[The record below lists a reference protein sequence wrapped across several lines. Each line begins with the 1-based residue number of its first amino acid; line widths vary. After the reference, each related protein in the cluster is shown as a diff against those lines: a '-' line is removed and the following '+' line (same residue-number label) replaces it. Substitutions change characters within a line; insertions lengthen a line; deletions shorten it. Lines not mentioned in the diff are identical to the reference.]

1 MGMVL
6 LACLFA
12 LFVATPSDVFASGST
27 AATATCQKIDTGD
40 SNPVNCLPSGR
51 WASAIGSIQ
60 TRTEPAGGVF
70 KAFYNIGDKV
80 SKAMRLTMPTMLLML
95 TQVLWNSALSLNQFA
110 ASFNVLDT
118 FGQKLY
124 KSVANVVTGVMSG
137 GVASVMI
144 VLAIFGVVGAAAFGR
159 GSTGTAVKR
168 LMATV
173 LSIAVVS
180 VMGVAA
186 AADGRSGTPVA
197 GSPWWVVTTLNK
209 QINNMTV
216 TVNLDDVLAGSDSN
230 MMAYRHRGLAGH
242 NCQDYVAAMRREY
255 KDTGK
260 SSSVVLAAD
269 RLWEETAL
277 RSWVTMQWGNP
288 TAGGQSSNG
297 VAANAQ
303 QAYCHV
309 LDMQANTPTEVQKN
323 LTNSSLGTFI
333 DPTTAKW
340 LFTPEGWIDPW
351 ATVVNQK
358 KEEGWDR
365 TDVYPM
371 RAGIF
376 WETCTMNGSLK
387 PTARGGWR
395 VLINNIGDDGS
406 GEIKGN
412 GGSDLRAGRGGDSPD
427 ANLQNVTPTA
437 ASASKN
443 LMAAGNAETDVS
455 KVCDAVFTNGV
466 FHHGTGKKVGAD
478 TDLGD
483 AAVLGWR
490 FDVPNVSGTWNE
502 ANMLVPQSG
511 AQDDA
516 KTTVNYFYGNS
527 EVDTSGAIGTCVGAL
542 VNGTI
547 LSLLAVA
554 LIVSKLML
562 LLMLLMLVFAFIVRM
577 FPFGEAANNAL
588 KNWFKFT
595 CELCMVGTLY
605 SILGSVATFISS
617 IFLNVTSGMSS
628 TFLYNILAGC
638 SMGIALMVI
647 QLFFSKI
654 LKVRNVFSLSS
665 IMGAVGMGSLYNGAS
680 RAFKSATRG
689 ALYRA
694 GGDMLRG
701 HRGKKRM
708 EGQHSSQ
715 NAGPKASSDSADV
728 LSKNADETSRT
739 QTGEAGQM
747 VGAGQTPGES
757 TADGQGV
764 SAAMA
769 DRTQVASVDGTTDS
783 TDGGTTDGT
792 EGSTE
797 DELGPDMRNPLEK
810 AVDDVKNSLPG
821 LAVSSAGKD
830 AKAAG
835 KAAYS
840 RGRNHAFGGGTHLAG
855 GLLAAAA
862 AGRAVFKNPLLRGTL
877 KRGAKVAATA
887 GIAAA
892 ALSNPITAPA
902 GLFLAGKALMSR
914 SVRHTAGGVIGG
926 GVMLA
931 DAGVHQLNRGIGA
944 GARWFANRPA
954 ARRAKNWEAAAE
966 GRKRDDQTFLDV
978 TDVTPEQAVQ
988 YALDQQVIRNGGQP
1002 TQTKFSDGQNT
1013 WEAAYTTEPYSE
1025 HTVTM
1030 DSVPTVSD
1038 IPGVSMPVD
1047 VGEQAMSQH
1056 FDQKMVENNAKA
1068 ARQFVETMKL
1078 EDVHRQAMDAQ
1089 ASYVHYND
1097 PYKGVPAPTQEPP
1110 HAGAPVGQS
1119 TSQPTPQ
1126 SVARPSAPRVNP
1138 QPVTQE
1144 NPQSASQPTP
1154 RSVASQSAPRVNP
1167 QPSQQPAP
1175 QPARQSAPQPVRQT
1189 TPQVNQQAVTQA
1201 NQQAVTQANQQP
1213 APQPVRQSAP
1223 RPAPQVNQQAVPQAT
1238 PQPAQQVNPQSM
1250 QQSQQPMPQSV
1261 ARQSAQQST
1270 PQASPQAA
1278 PQPTPQAA
1286 PQPTPQVGQ
1295 QASPQPAPQ
1304 PVRQS
1309 APQPAQQPASQPVRQ
1324 PMPQVNP
1331 QTVSQPAPQVN
1342 PQPVRQPAPQATPQ
1356 PTQPTRQANQQVTPQ
1371 PAPQVNQQPAPQSA
1385 RQVNPQ
1391 STQPS
1396 PQPAPQPAVRQSA
1409 PQPLPQASPQPA
1421 RRTVRQQPVVQ
1432 QPAPQPVRQATPQVT
1447 PQPTPQATSQVTPQA
1462 SPQSPAP
1469 QQSTRPNPQQSASQP
1484 IQSPVRQQPVAQQP
1498 MPHPVRQSTPQMTP
1512 KSPAPQ
1518 QPVQPTAQPPASHQ
1532 PTPQQPTPHQ
1542 TVQPTVRRQFNPP
1555 SNNQPPATPPE
1566 APAE

>member
-1 MGMVL
+1 
-6 LACLFA
+6 
-12 LFVATPSDVFASGST
+12 
-27 AATATCQKIDTGD
+27 
-40 SNPVNCLPSGR
+40 
-51 WASAIGSIQ
+51 
-60 TRTEPAGGVF
+60 
-70 KAFYNIGDKV
+70 
-80 SKAMRLTMPTMLLML
+80 
-95 TQVLWNSALSLNQFA
+95 
-110 ASFNVLDT
+110 
-118 FGQKLY
+118 
-124 KSVANVVTGVMSG
+124 
-137 GVASVMI
+137 
-144 VLAIFGVVGAAAFGR
+144 
-159 GSTGTAVKR
+159 
-168 LMATV
+168 
-173 LSIAVVS
+173 
-180 VMGVAA
+180 
-186 AADGRSGTPVA
+186 
-197 GSPWWVVTTLNK
+197 
-209 QINNMTV
+209 
-216 TVNLDDVLAGSDSN
+216 
-230 MMAYRHRGLAGH
+230 
-242 NCQDYVAAMRREY
+242 
-255 KDTGK
+255 
-260 SSSVVLAAD
+260 
-269 RLWEETAL
+269 
-277 RSWVTMQWGNP
+277 
-288 TAGGQSSNG
+288 
-297 VAANAQ
+297 
-303 QAYCHV
+303 
-309 LDMQANTPTEVQKN
+309 
-323 LTNSSLGTFI
+323 
-333 DPTTAKW
+333 
-340 LFTPEGWIDPW
+340 
-351 ATVVNQK
+351 
-358 KEEGWDR
+358 
-365 TDVYPM
+365 
-371 RAGIF
+371 
-376 WETCTMNGSLK
+376 
-387 PTARGGWR
+387 
-395 VLINNIGDDGS
+395 
-406 GEIKGN
+406 
-412 GGSDLRAGRGGDSPD
+412 
-427 ANLQNVTPTA
+427 
-437 ASASKN
+437 
-443 LMAAGNAETDVS
+443 MAAGNAETDVS

-1542 TVQPTVRRQFNPP
+1542 PVQPTVRRQFNPP